1 MNLVHFK
8 FCIEEKKLFLNV
20 LDPFVA
26 QDLHREDNI
35 IVLRIASAC
44 VQPNPETRP
53 SLRHVADALERLNN
67 QSQKCSQGLQKFCS
81 QNIGGETAFPM
92 SCGICI
98 ILITSCKVALVLSA
112 NMASHWIIY
121 HKQRRILTKLDEVI
135 KATKLCCILAKTS
148 GILF

>member
-1 MNLVHFK
+1 MEMNLVHFK
-8 FCIEEKKLFLNV
+8 FCIEEKKLLLNV

-67 QSQKCSQGLQKFCS
+67 QS
-81 QNIGGETAFPM
+81 
-92 SCGICI
+92 
-98 ILITSCKVALVLSA
+98 
-112 NMASHWIIY
+112 
-121 HKQRRILTKLDEVI
+121 
-135 KATKLCCILAKTS
+135 
-148 GILF
+148 